1 MKETT
6 TINVL
11 KLRQSK
17 WDIYIGKINA
27 KDLYRMSRADI
38 MSINETG
45 KGYDGVQR
53 ELDKS
58 RVSSIEDYLESLD
71 ATFPNSIILNIDKK
85 YVIDRNDNMLE
96 IEVTPNTFSIIDGQ
110 HRLAGFENGKID
122 SFDLNVSIFIGL
134 TKTQQQRIFNTIN
147 KEHTKVNKSQSFYT
161 EINDE
166 ILTPRKFIAEISS
179 LFATDVTSPWYKKI
193 KLLGKK
199 DELSEEGI
207 ISLDA
212 FSSPLISL
220 IYNDKYFF
228 KIRNFLMENNN
239 NLELLNS
246 SSLEKHKS
254 IFWELYIKQ
263 DIKTMYKIYY
273 NYFNAIKKTLPND
286 WGNSSSIL
294 TKTTGYNAFLRL
306 FKDLSILGLDKGDL
320 SEEYFFSKLN
330 VLNNMDG
337 RFNSNEFASSGDQS
351 SAKLYEIIKKKV
363 ITLFNF

>member
-1 MKETT
+1 
-6 TINVL
+6 
-11 KLRQSK
+11 
-17 WDIYIGKINA
+17 
-27 KDLYRMSRADI
+27 
-38 MSINETG
+38 
-45 KGYDGVQR
+45 
-53 ELDKS
+53 
-58 RVSSIEDYLESLD
+58 
-71 ATFPNSIILNIDKK
+71 
-85 YVIDRNDNMLE
+85 
-96 IEVTPNTFSIIDGQ
+96 
-110 HRLAGFENGKID
+110 
-122 SFDLNVSIFIGL
+122 
-134 TKTQQQRIFNTIN
+134 
-147 KEHTKVNKSQSFYT
+147 
-161 EINDE
+161 
-166 ILTPRKFIAEISS
+166 

>member
-110 HRLAGFENGKID
+110 ID
-122 SFDLNVSIFIGL
+122 
-134 TKTQQQRIFNTIN
+134 
-147 KEHTKVNKSQSFYT
+147 
-161 EINDE
+161 
-166 ILTPRKFIAEISS
+166 
-179 LFATDVTSPWYKKI
+179 
-193 KLLGKK
+193 
-199 DELSEEGI
+199 
-207 ISLDA
+207 
-212 FSSPLISL
+212 
-220 IYNDKYFF
+220 
-228 KIRNFLMENNN
+228 
-239 NLELLNS
+239 
-246 SSLEKHKS
+246 
-254 IFWELYIKQ
+254 
-263 DIKTMYKIYY
+263 
-273 NYFNAIKKTLPND
+273 
-286 WGNSSSIL
+286 
-294 TKTTGYNAFLRL
+294 
-306 FKDLSILGLDKGDL
+306 
-320 SEEYFFSKLN
+320 
-330 VLNNMDG
+330 
-337 RFNSNEFASSGDQS
+337 
-351 SAKLYEIIKKKV
+351 
-363 ITLFNF
+363 